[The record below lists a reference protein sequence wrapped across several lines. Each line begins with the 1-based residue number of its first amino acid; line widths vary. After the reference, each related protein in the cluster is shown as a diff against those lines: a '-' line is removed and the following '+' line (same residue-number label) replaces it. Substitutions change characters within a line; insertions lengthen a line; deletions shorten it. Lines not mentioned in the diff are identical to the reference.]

1 MATLTTSKE
10 TGLYLKFYTE
20 AEQQKTWE
28 EILTD
33 VSPVGKDIALYTPR
47 DNKEYFILS
56 ETETSYNKF
65 TAKIKAN
72 GKTFNVKYDLCNQHE
87 KTYSAV
93 RKAYNI

>member
-1 MATLTTSKE
+1 MATLTVSKE

-28 EILTD
+28 ELSID
-33 VSPVGKDIALYTPR
+33 VSPIGKDMPLYTPR

-65 TAKIKAN
+65 TATIKAN
-72 GKTFNVKYDLCNQHE
+72 SKTFTVKYDLCNMHE
-87 KTYSAV
+87 KTNLAV
-93 RKAYNI
+93 RKAYGK